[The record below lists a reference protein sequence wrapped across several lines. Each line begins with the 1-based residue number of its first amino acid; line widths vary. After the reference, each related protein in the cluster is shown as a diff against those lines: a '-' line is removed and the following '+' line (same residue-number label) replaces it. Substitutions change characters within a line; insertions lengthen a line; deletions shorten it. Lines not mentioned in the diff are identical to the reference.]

1 MAEIPLHDYAGLSEA
16 RLAAL
21 RVVVSGH
28 RGLDQI
34 FAWGCAQSPPVHP
47 ADVVKQDEFTH
58 DVLVPLADGTWLI
71 YGTT

>member
-1 MAEIPLHDYAGLSEA
+1 MAEIPFHDYVGLSEPA
-16 RLAAL
+16 LASLRLTTAA
-21 RVVVSGH
+21 H

-34 FAWGCAQSPPVHP
+34 FSWGRNQPPPVHP